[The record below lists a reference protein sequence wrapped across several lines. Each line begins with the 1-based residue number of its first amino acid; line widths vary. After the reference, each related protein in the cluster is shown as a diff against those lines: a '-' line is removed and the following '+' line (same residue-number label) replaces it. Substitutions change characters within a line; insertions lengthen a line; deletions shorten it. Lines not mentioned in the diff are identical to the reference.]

1 MYNNFKVMAKYI
13 EPEVNNNVT
22 NHIGVG
28 TQVEGNIISTGDIR
42 IDGQLKGNLET
53 KGKLVLGKTGSV
65 EGEIKCKNSVVEGK
79 IQGKIFVA
87 ELLSLKATS
96 KIYGDITTNK
106 LAIEPEA
113 QFTGNC
119 NMNSNVRIEK
129 AEEKK

>member
-1 MYNNFKVMAKYI
+1 MAKYI
-13 EPEVNNNVT
+13 EPEVYNNVT

-53 KGKLVLGKTGSV
+53 KGKLVLGQTGSV

-79 IQGKIFVA
+79 IQGKIFVT

-96 KIYGDITTNK
+96 KIFGDITTNK

-119 NMNSNVRIEK
+119 NMNSNVRTEK
-129 AEEKK
+129 TEEKK